1 MWNLVSMAF
10 FRAIIKIHQ
19 WKWINEKSQIIL
31 WKVDLITHFVFNFV
45 FICKIK
51 LLIGWRNIHQGGI
64 ISSATCMKSFWT
76 MNGEKKHIL
85 WLSCCY
91 LTTLIFAWLYKFWG
105 MSITLL
111 HICLTCY
118 LNVVAWLN
126 FKQRKLFCQA
136 EQLPY
141 LQEKKNHEI
150 RGERWWVYWALT
162 SSAPLLHSKINIL
175 MDISYIWGLGWLV

>member
-1 MWNLVSMAF
+1 MQNKAF
-10 FRAIIKIHQ
+10 DRLEKYTSRGYHFFCHLHEKFLN
-19 WKWINEKSQIIL
+19 NEWGEEAHSL
-31 WKVDLITHFVFNFV
+31 T
-45 FICKIK
+45 K
-51 LLIGWRNIHQGGI
+51 LLLLNNIDI
-64 ISSATCMKSFWT
+64 C
-76 MNGEKKHIL
+76 
-85 WLSCCY
+85 
-91 LTTLIFAWLYKFWG
+91 LIVYKFWG